1 MNCAASLSP
10 PHHPRRLLFHDHLA
24 QEDHDP
30 QVLAERLAQHYAMLD
45 FAPRRGHERSF
56 LHRTSSCRSGE
67 LLLTGGYTTPIQGE
81 IGEQPGM
88 GAVNFIVSGAAR
100 YRTGRGQEIRLSPER
115 PLFFS
120 PGAGYEYAVEEHF
133 NGAAFQVELARL
145 QRTAAAIAGLGVS
158 ARRFGLDL
166 DQVRGVQPHD
176 QASRELLQVL
186 VTAFR
191 LVDHPELEFTG
202 MLPHLQLDD
211 LIYRTLALLLCP
223 KLAQLGSA
231 ETDPGCGSRQVFSE
245 LLEWVHAN
253 LHQPLSLSQLE
264 ARSGYSRRHLQK
276 AFQQRFGCGPIQWVR
291 QQRLE
296 QARQAL
302 LQAEPGTTVAAVAA
316 RFRFSSLS
324 VFSREFRLHFGLCA
338 RDVLREGQRH
348 SR

>member
-1 MNCAASLSP
+1 MNREASLTP

-24 QEDHDP
+24 REDRDP

-88 GAVNFIVSGAAR
+88 GAVNVLVSGAAR
-100 YRTGRGQEIRLSPER
+100 YRTDRGQEIRLSPEQ

-120 PGAGYEYAVEEHF
+120 PGAGYQYAVEEHF
-133 NGAAFQVELARL
+133 NGVVFQIDLARL
-145 QRTAAAIAGLGVS
+145 QHTAAAIAGLGVS

-166 DQVRGVQPHD
+166 DRVRGIQPHGEP
-176 QASRELLQVL
+176 SRELLRVL
-186 VTAFR
+186 GTAFR
-191 LVDHPELEFTG
+191 LLDHPALESTG

-223 KLAQLGSA
+223 QLAQLGSA
-231 ETDPGCGSRQVFSE
+231 ETDPGSGSRQVFSE
-245 LLEWVHAN
+245 LVEWVQAN

-316 RFRFSSLS
+316 RFSFSSLS
-324 VFSREFRLHFGLCA
+324 VFSREFRLRFGLCA

-348 SR
+348 HR